1 MDTGVDSLKTA
12 SRKVVR
18 KTGEFLGNKMADIV
32 TSSYNDKIVK
42 AKSVEEGII
51 LPEKREK
58 ILNEIRH
65 IL

>member
-1 MDTGVDSLKTA
+1 MNTGVDSLKTA

-18 KTGEFLGNKMADIV
+18 KTGEFLGNKMADTV

-42 AKSVEEGII
+42 AKSVEERVI